1 MSQEWKKLKIS
12 FDNNEELL
20 TVCELL
26 RCNPRQLEFCRMK
39 VGDSF
44 KSIEAF
50 WRMNQDRIKHMF
62 PDKTVN

>member
-1 MSQEWKKLKIS
+1 MNQDGKNLKIS
-12 FDNNEELL
+12 FDNNEELIF
-20 TVCELL
+20 VCEEL

-50 WRMNQDRIKHMF
+50 WRMNQERIKQMF
-62 PDKTVN
+62 PE

>member
-1 MSQEWKKLKIS
+1 MSQESQNLKVS
-12 FDNNEELL
+12 FDNYEELMM
-20 TVCELL
+20 VCELL
-26 RCNPRQLEFCRMK
+26 RCNPRQLEFCRRK

-62 PDKTVN
+62 PDKNC